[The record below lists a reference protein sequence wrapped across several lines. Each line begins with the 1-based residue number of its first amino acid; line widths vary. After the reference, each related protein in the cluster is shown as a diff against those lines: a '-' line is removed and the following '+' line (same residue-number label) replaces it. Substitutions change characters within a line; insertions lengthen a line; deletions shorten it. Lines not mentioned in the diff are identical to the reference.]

1 MGIFLFCAK
10 FLKKLPS
17 HFLPGQG
24 LLFRV
29 MIKQE
34 LDRHSTLYLLES
46 MGKVYLVCSS
56 AHGMQVLQVFEQSE
70 AAQLLSDQNFSIN
83 DLLPKDSKI

>member
-1 MGIFLFCAK
+1 MGYLSFLCEISEKASLTLFTWA
-10 FLKKLPS
+10 
-17 HFLPGQG
+17 G

-34 LDRHSTLYLLES
+34 LDGYSTLYLLES

-70 AAQLLSDQNFSIN
+70 AEQLLSDQNFGIN